1 MATLSIIYP
10 FVFANFIVSIKVII
24 ESIKDIVPRK
34 IMEKFSVVEMMDG
47 VIIPAINQAEAMV
60 FKNIV
65 SWVFS
70 GEALFFRLGIS

>member
-1 MATLSIIYP
+1 M
-10 FVFANFIVSIKVII
+10 II